1 MPDDFFPNTPNDNDD
16 DDTLSA
22 SDIFAEIMRQAAEKQ
37 SSTQQETNPAVEP
50 EQDGDETEEESA
62 LPPVPTYDPYELVEP
77 SAPVEPPT
85 PAKPIIPPKD
95 WELKEKPQPQDALP
109 DEPTL
114 PLVPE
119 SLRSDTLRNEKKLAE
134 AMEYQRIQR
143 IKRRR
148 ERRRKNTVGAIGGFI
163 RTMFVV
169 FLSAGL
175 VATIL
180 TWFTDPQ
187 FLNPTVVKGLQ
198 DNSPA
203 AALIAE
209 FTSVPT
215 IQPTLVVTPNWLQRI
230 GVVSGHRG
238 PENDPGAVCED
249 DGLTE
254 AEINFD
260 VAQRVVRNLRERNYS
275 VDLLDEF
282 DPRLDNYQA
291 AALVSIHANT
301 CQDFGE
307 VVSGYLVAKAA
318 SRPDGGID
326 AILAEC
332 VAQEY
337 AKLVPLE
344 RRFTLTLDMTDY
356 HTFREIHP
364 LTPAAIMEL
373 GFMLADRDLLT
384 EQPDLLAQ
392 AITNGVICFLEPSE
406 DYPVLTPIDEGSNT
420 LPDNF
425 VPVETLTP
433 QAETQG

>member
-1 MPDDFFPNTPNDNDD
+1 MSDDLIPNNPNDNES
-16 DDTLSA
+16 DDTVSA
-22 SDIFAEIMRQAAEKQ
+22 SDIFAEMMRQAAANQ
-37 SSTQQETNPAVEP
+37 PSSDATPTDEQTQPDDAVSDGTPDQPDMPTFTAYEFIEPNAPIAPA
-50 EQDGDETEEESA
+50 
-62 LPPVPTYDPYELVEP
+62 
-77 SAPVEPPT
+77 T
-85 PAKPIIPPKD
+85 PAKPIVPP
-95 WELKEKPQPQDALP
+95 QNRQDPEPPSDRAEVLP

-119 SLRSDTLRNEKKLAE
+119 SLRSDTLRDEAKLAQ
-134 AMEYQRIQR
+134 AMEYQRVQR
-143 IKRRR
+143 VKRRR
-148 ERRRKNTVGAIGGFI
+148 ERRRRNTVGAIGGFI
-163 RTMFVV
+163 RTIFVV

-187 FLNPTVVKGLQ
+187 FLNPTVVRGLQ
-198 DNSPA
+198 DDSSP
-203 AALIAE
+203 ALIAE
-209 FTSVPT
+209 FTAAPT
-215 IQPTLVVTPNWLQRI
+215 IEPTLAVTPNWLQRI
-230 GVVSGHRG
+230 GIVSGHRG
-238 PENDPGAVCED
+238 PNNDPGAVCD

-260 VAQRVVRNLRERNYS
+260 VAQRVVRNLRERNYM

-318 SRPDGGID
+318 ARPDGGID
-326 AILAEC
+326 SLLAEC
-332 VAQEY
+332 VALEY
-337 AKLVPLE
+337 EKLVPLE

-373 GFMLADRDLLT
+373 GFMLADRELLT
-384 EQPDLLAQ
+384 QQPDLLAQ

-406 DYPVLTPIDEGSNT
+406 DYPVLTPVENNNN

-425 VPVETLTP
+425 VPIETLTP
-433 QAETQG
+433 QG

>member
-1 MPDDFFPNTPNDNDD
+1 MPDDFLPTNPTDDHNDD
-16 DDTLSA
+16 DDETLSA
-22 SDIFAEIMRQAAEKQ
+22 SAIFAEMMRQAAAKR
-37 SSTQQETNPAVEP
+37 VP
-50 EQDGDETEEESA
+50 E
-62 LPPVPTYDPYELVEP
+62 
-77 SAPVEPPT
+77 
-85 PAKPIIPPKD
+85 
-95 WELKEKPQPQDALP
+95 QPQDTPQPDLPPDNVIPETPSQPPSTTPQFEPYQLVEADEPEPEPPQPEIPIPSKRKRSDAETLP

-119 SLRSDTLRNEKKLAE
+119 SLRSDTLRDKQKLAE
-134 AMEYQRIQR
+134 AMEYQRVQR

-148 ERRRKNTVGAIGGFI
+148 ERRRRNTVGTIGGFL
-163 RTMFVV
+163 RTTFVV
-169 FLSAGL
+169 LLSAGL

-187 FLNPTVVKGLQ
+187 FLNPAVVRGLQ
-198 DNSPA
+198 DSSP
-203 AALIAE
+203 ALIAE
-209 FTSVPT
+209 FTTVPT
-215 IQPTLVVTPNWLQRI
+215 IEPTLAVTPNWLQRI
-230 GVVSGHRG
+230 GIVSGHRG

-249 DGLTE
+249 GLTE

-260 VAQRVVRNLRERNYS
+260 VAQRVVSKLRERNYT

-318 SRPDGGID
+318 ARPDGGID
-326 AILAEC
+326 SILAEC
-332 VAQEY
+332 IARHYEE
-337 AKLVPLE
+337 LVPLE

-373 GFMLADRDLLT
+373 GFMLADRELLT

-392 AITNGVICFLEPSE
+392 AITNGVICFLEPSD
-406 DYPVLTPIDEGSNT
+406 DYPVLTPVDAPRDV
-420 LPDNF
+420 PDNF
-425 VPVETLTP
+425 VPIETLTP
-433 QAETQG
+433 QPESQG

>member
-1 MPDDFFPNTPNDNDD
+1 MSDDFKQNPPDNNDD
-16 DDTLSA
+16 DKTLSA
-22 SDIFAEIMRQAAEKQ
+22 SAIFAEIMRQAAAKQ
-37 SSTQQETNPAVEP
+37 TPEP
-50 EQDGDETEEESA
+50 EPEPD
-62 LPPVPTYDPYELVEP
+62 PPVEETPIETVAPEFEPYELDEP
-77 SAPVEPPT
+77 DDDAPEESSPSPITPPQG
-85 PAKPIIPPKD
+85 
-95 WELKEKPQPQDALP
+95 WESEQADEAEVLP

-119 SLRSDTLRNEKKLAE
+119 SLRSDTLRDKEKLAE
-134 AMEYQRIQR
+134 AMEHQRIQR

-148 ERRRKNTVGAIGGFI
+148 ERRRRNTVGAIGGFL
-163 RTMFVV
+163 RTTFVV
-169 FLSAGL
+169 LLSAGL

-203 AALIAE
+203 LIAE
-209 FTSVPT
+209 FTAVPT
-215 IQPTLVVTPNWLQRI
+215 IEPTLAVTPNWLQRI
-230 GVVSGHRG
+230 GIVSGHRG
-238 PENDPGAVCED
+238 PENDPGAVCD

-260 VAQRVVRNLRERNYS
+260 VAQRIVRNLREMNYT

-318 SRPDGGID
+318 ARPDGGID
-326 AILAEC
+326 SILAEC
-332 VAQEY
+332 IAQNYER
-337 AKLVPLE
+337 LVPLE

-373 GFMLADRDLLT
+373 GFMLADRELLT
-384 EQPDLLAQ
+384 EQPDLLAK
-392 AITNGVICFLEPSE
+392 AITDGIVCFLQPTD
-406 DYPVLTPIDEGSNT
+406 DYPELTPVDADST

-425 VPVETLTP
+425 VPVESPTP
-433 QAETQG
+433 EPDAQG